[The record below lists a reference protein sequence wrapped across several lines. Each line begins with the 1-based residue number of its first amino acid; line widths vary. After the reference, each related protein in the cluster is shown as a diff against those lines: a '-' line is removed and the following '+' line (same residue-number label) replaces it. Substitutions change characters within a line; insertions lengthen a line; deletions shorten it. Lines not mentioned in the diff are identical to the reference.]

1 MVALEG
7 FPIRLDMPVRW
18 GDLDAF
24 QHVNNSVFFV
34 YFESARIAYFDA
46 LKYRE
51 HLEETGQGPIL
62 AETTCRFRR
71 PLKYPDQLIV
81 GARVTDIGEDRFTME
96 YRLWSEQ
103 WQAAAAKGTGVL
115 VSYDY
120 RNEKR
125 CPLPDVIRSRIEA
138 LEASAS

>member
-1 MVALEG
+1 MVEISA
-7 FPIRLDMPVRW
+7 FPIRLELPVRW

-46 LKYRE
+46 LNYRE
-51 HLEETGQGPIL
+51 HLDQTGEGPIL
-62 AETTCRFRR
+62 AETSCRFRK
-71 PLKYPDQLIV
+71 PLKYPDRVTV
-81 GARVTDIGEDRFTME
+81 GARVTDIEEDRFTME

-103 WQAAAAKGTGVL
+103 WKACAASGTGLL
-115 VSYDY
+115 VSFNY
-120 RNEKR
+120 RTQKR

-138 LEASAS
+138 LEETVG